1 MDFSALRRWPDI
13 EAENLF
19 AVDASDRLILDEA
32 ADALAAAAASDVVVI
47 GDRHGA
53 LTLGA
58 LDLVADGGAGAGGI
72 RVHQD
77 ALSGE
82 LALAS
87 NAAAFGL
94 ENDYR
99 SIALGIEKHSRELLS
114 GARVVLLQ
122 LPRGLDALDE
132 IAAAIAA
139 HADPDVIVVAGGRIK
154 HMTPAMN

>member
-1 MDFSALRRWPDI
+1 M
-13 EAENLF
+13 
-19 AVDASDRLILDEA
+19 ILDEA
-32 ADALAAAAASDVVVI
+32 ADALAGATAGEVVVI

-58 LDLVADGGAGAGGI
+58 LDLLSETETETEADAAGI

-87 NAAAFGL
+87 NAAAFGY
-94 ENDYR
+94 EKGYR
-99 SIALGIEKHSRELLS
+99 SIALGVEKHSRELLS

-139 HADPDVIVVAGGRIK
+139 HADPDVVVVAGGRIK
-154 HMTPAMN
+154 HMTPAMNDVLGEHFAL